1 MTDIET
7 IATVKLPA
15 KTFYREGS
23 WGSYSLDGE
32 HESTMTLYRER
43 KGLGSEGDFL
53 FIEWDIPSLNEVEH
67 IGLEIEG
74 KRIVGYDGVQSFPRL
89 AYKWL
94 RSLGYVIAR
103 DVI

>member
-1 MTDIET
+1 MTKLET
-7 IATVKLPA
+7 IATITFPA
-15 KTFYREGS
+15 REIIQGGS
-23 WGSYSLDGE
+23 WGARGLGK
-32 HESTMTLYRER
+32 HASTMTLFCE
-43 KGLGSEGDFL
+43 KAGLGDEGDFL
-53 FIEWDIPSLNEVEH
+53 FIEWDFPTLETTEN

-74 KRIVGYDGVQSFPRL
+74 KRIVGYDGVQSFPHP

>member
-23 WGSYSLDGE
+23 WGSYSLDGK
-32 HESTMTLYRER
+32 HESTMTLYRDGR
-43 KGLGSEGDFL
+43 GLY
-53 FIEWDIPSLNEVEH
+53 IEWDIPSIDEVEH
-67 IGLEIEG
+67 IGLEVEG
-74 KRIVGYDGVQSFPRL
+74 KRIVGYDGVQSFPKL